1 MLWTLRRRRERQ
13 CLFAAGVTT
22 KWRRRHASGSADRS
36 RRSPSGSCRFTC
48 WTCTGYMVVRPQR
61 RADTHDLLQE
71 APTLLTDRACASS
84 QIAHASCRAIRHT
97 SPDAPICVQPY
108 SQMPGNR
115 CRRCKAAV
123 APNIARAEPRE
134 RQACLMPN
142 RGRREQN
149 AVHSIRAP
157 CRVGVPTGSAMMS
170 SCRRGLA

>member
-48 WTCTGYMVVRPQR
+48 WTCTGHMVVRPQR
-61 RADTHDLLQE
+61 RADTYDLLQE

-97 SPDAPICVQPY
+97 SPDAADLRAALFSDARKP
-108 SQMPGNR
+108 MPPMQGS
-115 CRRCKAAV
+115 RRAKHCSSRTKRTASLPDAQSRQ
-123 APNIARAEPRE
+123 ARAECRAFNPRTLPSW
-134 RQACLMPN
+134 RPN
-142 RGRREQN
+142 R
-149 AVHSIRAP
+149 
-157 CRVGVPTGSAMMS
+157 
-170 SCRRGLA
+170 